1 MTAATQNENR
11 SINHNVKEEEMM
23 ECKTR
28 SKIRIQSTLSIK
40 SQNIVKRTTVVP
52 KHTLTTK
59 LKLKFCASPTN
70 NHQFYIII
78 NGHGQSRVKWIWN
91 TGGNRMAK
99 HNVYLAANKNWCI
112 NTLATRE
119 PYIMSLTSQY
129 HGITVTVSFCHWC
142 PITWEKFSEMAF
154 SAPGWNGSEGIV
166 HLMATITQGKQ
177 KLKARAG
184 VGCWIVM

>member
-1 MTAATQNENR
+1 
-11 SINHNVKEEEMM
+11 VKEEEMM

-99 HNVYLAANKNWCI
+99 HNMYLAANKNWCI
-112 NTLATRE
+112 NTLATKNRGGGLSMARYGLRHTLILLQD
-119 PYIMSLTSQY
+119 PTNIPLPWLYLHTGGHDCMS
-129 HGITVTVSFCHWC
+129 
-142 PITWEKFSEMAF
+142 
-154 SAPGWNGSEGIV
+154 
-166 HLMATITQGKQ
+166 
-177 KLKARAG
+177 KLQTDERDA
-184 VGCWIVM
+184 